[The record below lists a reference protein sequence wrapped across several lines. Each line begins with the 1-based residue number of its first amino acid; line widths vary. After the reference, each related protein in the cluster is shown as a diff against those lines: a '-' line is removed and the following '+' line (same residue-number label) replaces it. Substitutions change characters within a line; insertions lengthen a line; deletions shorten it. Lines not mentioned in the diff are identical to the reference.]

1 MFNRNKT
8 TRVSIIVI
16 ILLSFTPVSLLSK
29 SVEASLIGSQMISS
43 SGNTFKN
50 RESNEKKIREVL
62 ENKIVVER
70 LKSYG
75 LDEDEIT
82 AKLNNMSDEQVHQ
95 LAALSD
101 RITAGG
107 NGAAAAA
114 VIVLVVF
121 VIAIILL
128 IVLKRI

>member
-1 MFNRNKT
+1 MKRT
-8 TRVSIIVI
+8 TRISIII
-16 ILLSFTPVSLLSK
+16 LILLSFTPVSLFSK
-29 SVEASLIGSQMISS
+29 SVEASLMGSQMLLQN
-43 SGNTFKN
+43 GTPYAN
-50 RESNEKKIREVL
+50 RENNEKKIREIL
-62 ENKIVVER
+62 ESKIVVER

-75 LDEDEIT
+75 LNEDEIS
-82 AKLNNMSDEQVHQ
+82 AKLHEMSDEQVHQ